1 MRDRLE
7 TLYHQL
13 AHIDRRLSRSELRLQ
28 MSMQQTQITQQAA
41 ASLEN
46 KFTQISR
53 DLVEKEEGLKSA
65 QKRWS
70 KAMKTIRRGKTS
82 DIEISLVNWAKVT
95 GR

>member
-13 AHIDRRLSRSELRLQ
+13 AHIDRRLSQSELQLQ

-65 QKRWS
+65 QK
-70 KAMKTIRRGKTS
+70 AMKTIRRGKN
-82 DIEISLVNWAKVT
+82 I
-95 GR
+95 

>member
-13 AHIDRRLSRSELRLQ
+13 AHIDRRLSQSELRLQ
-28 MSMQQTQITQQAA
+28 MSMQQTKITQQAA

-53 DLVEKEEGLKSA
+53 DLVEK
-65 QKRWS
+65 
-70 KAMKTIRRGKTS
+70 
-82 DIEISLVNWAKVT
+82 
-95 GR
+95 

>member
-13 AHIDRRLSRSELRLQ
+13 AHIDRRLSQSELRLQ

-65 QKRWS
+65 QK
-70 KAMKTIRRGKTS
+70 AMKTIRRGKN
-82 DIEISLVNWAKVT
+82 I
-95 GR
+95 

>member
-13 AHIDRRLSRSELRLQ
+13 AHGELRLQ

>member
-1 MRDRLE
+1 MEYERKRDRLE

-13 AHIDRRLSRSELRLQ
+13 AHIDRRLSQSELRLQ

-65 QKRWS
+65 QK
-70 KAMKTIRRGKTS
+70 AMKTIRRGKN
-82 DIEISLVNWAKVT
+82 I
-95 GR
+95 

>member
-1 MRDRLE
+1 MEYERMRDRLE

-13 AHIDRRLSRSELRLQ
+13 AHIDRRLSQSELRLQ

-46 KFTQISR
+46 KFTKISR

-65 QKRWS
+65 QKRWW
-70 KAMKTIRRGKTS
+70 KAIKTIRRGKN
-82 DIEISLVNWAKVT
+82 I
-95 GR
+95 